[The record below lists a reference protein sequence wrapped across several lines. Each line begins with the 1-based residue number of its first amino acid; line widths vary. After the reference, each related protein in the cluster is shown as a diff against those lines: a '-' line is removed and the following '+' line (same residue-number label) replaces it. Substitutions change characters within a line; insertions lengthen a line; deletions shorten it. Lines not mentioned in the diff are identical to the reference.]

1 MDDIDK
7 GSPGV
12 ALNKEQLL
20 KHVVRVQ
27 GMAKRNEKKKMI
39 VFVEVCE
46 IHVVLLFSLF
56 HYPLIYSHLQ
66 LKTTADLVFGL
77 DCMPASVIVHG
88 GQTIREKEEAMA
100 VFSSGRVS
108 MLVVPSAVSRGLN
121 ITVPVN
127 LVINYDLPRHVQD
140 FYERVCKYP
149 TLIYKP
155 IQFVSVSAVGDI

>member
-1 MDDIDK
+1 
-7 GSPGV
+7 
-12 ALNKEQLL
+12 
-20 KHVVRVQ
+20 
-27 GMAKRNEKKKMI
+27 MAKRNEKKKMI

-56 HYPLIYSHLQ
+56 HYPFIYFHLQ
-66 LKTTADLVFGL
+66 LKTTADLVSGL
-77 DCMPASVIVHG
+77 DCMSSSVIVHG

-108 MLVVPSAVSRGLN
+108 MLVVTSAVSRGLN

-127 LVINYDLPRHVQD
+127 LIINYDMPRHVQE

-149 TLIYKP
+149 TLIYNP
-155 IQFVSVSAVGDI
+155 NCISQCSRRYMRQALTSNE

>member
-27 GMAKRNEKKKMI
+27 GMSKKNEKKKMI

-46 IHVVLLFSLF
+46 FHVVLLFSLF
-56 HYPLIYSHLQ
+56 HYSLIYSHLQ
-66 LKTTADLVFGL
+66 LKTTADLVSGL
-77 DCMPASVIVHG
+77 DCMPSSVSLHG
-88 GQTIREKEEAMA
+88 GQTIREKEEVMA
-100 VFSSGRVS
+100 VFASGKMN
-108 MLVVPSAVSRGLN
+108 MLVVTSAVSRGLN

-127 LVINYDLPRHVQD
+127 LIINYDLPRDVQD
-140 FYERVCKYP
+140 FYERVRKYP
-149 TLIYKP
+149 TLIYKYNLY
-155 IQFVSVSAVGDI
+155 QYSRR